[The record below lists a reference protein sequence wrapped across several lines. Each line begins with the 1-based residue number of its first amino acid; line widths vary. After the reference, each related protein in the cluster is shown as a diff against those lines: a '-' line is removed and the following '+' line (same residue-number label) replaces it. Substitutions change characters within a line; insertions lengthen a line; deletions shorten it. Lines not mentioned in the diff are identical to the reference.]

1 MLVVVEGERFGLQ
14 RPRLRVRARA
24 PNNGYGYLCR
34 CVLDRDGDRIR
45 LTLQGA
51 TSPVGMAPAALATLF
66 GGTAGVF
73 SSLGFERLGQ
83 PVTDA
88 PAIAQLLGA
97 YAEVGKI
104 RGEAKLLEL

>member
-1 MLVVVEGERFGLQ
+1 M
-14 RPRLRVRARA
+14 
-24 PNNGYGYLCR
+24 
-34 CVLDRDGDRIR
+34 
-45 LTLQGA
+45 
-51 TSPVGMAPAALATLF
+51 
-66 GGTAGVF
+66 F

-97 YAEVGKI
+97 YGEVGEI